1 MPDNAD
7 YLLMGLAVVL
17 GLVGFYVVLLVLR
30 FHEARRTR
38 QRIEQFLD
46 D

>member
-7 YLLMGLAVVL
+7 YLLLGLAVVL
-17 GLVGFYVVLLVLR
+17 GLVSLYVVVLALR
-30 FHEARRTR
+30 FRAARRTR
-38 QRIEQFLD
+38 QRIEHFLD

>member
-17 GLVGFYVVLLVLR
+17 GLVSFYVVLLVLR
-30 FHEARRTR
+30 FREARRTR